1 METGASRSPEK
12 TGQEGRIVMENA
24 FASMK
29 TITLPRAC
37 GTEQQ
42 SVFVCVNGRTF
53 QVPRG
58 KAVEVRSRCM
68 RCWKT
73 QDGSWRRHG
82 SSRMSWPLAEG
93 CGQKK
98 GGGAHDHPRGA

>member
-24 FASMK
+24 FAGMK
-29 TITLPRAC
+29 TITLPRAG

-58 KAVEVRSRCM
+58 KAVEVPEPVYEVIMASSSVREIAVFAASRLFT
-68 RCWKT
+68 K
-73 QDGSWRRHG
+73 
-82 SSRMSWPLAEG
+82 
-93 CGQKK
+93 
-98 GGGAHDHPRGA
+98 

>member
-12 TGQEGRIVMENA
+12 TGQKGRIVMENA

-29 TITLPRAC
+29 TITLPRVG

-58 KAVEVRSRCM
+58 KVVEVPEPVYEVLENA
-68 RCWKT
+68 
-73 QDGSWRRHG
+73 RRQLEAA
-82 SSRMSWPLAEG
+82 RKLEDELAAG
-93 CGQKK
+93 
-98 GGGAHDHPRGA
+98 

>member
-29 TITLPRAC
+29 TITLPRAG

-53 QVPRG
+53 QVLRG
-58 KAVEVRSRCM
+58 
-68 RCWKT
+68 
-73 QDGSWRRHG
+73 
-82 SSRMSWPLAEG
+82 
-93 CGQKK
+93 
-98 GGGAHDHPRGA
+98 

>member
-24 FASMK
+24 FAGMK

-42 SVFVCVNGRTF
+42 SEFVCVNGRTF

-58 KAVEVRSRCM
+58 KAVEVPEPVYEVLENA
-68 RCWKT
+68 
-73 QDGSWRRHG
+73 RRQLEAAQRIEDAMAAG
-82 SSRMSWPLAEG
+82 
-93 CGQKK
+93 
-98 GGGAHDHPRGA
+98 

>member
-58 KAVEVRSRCM
+58 KAVEVPEPVYEVLENA
-68 RCWKT
+68 
-73 QDGSWRRHG
+73 RRQ
-82 SSRMSWPLAEG
+82 L
-93 CGQKK
+93 
-98 GGGAHDHPRGA
+98 

>member
-29 TITLPRAC
+29 TITLPRAG

-58 KAVEVRSRCM
+58 KAVEVYEVLENA
-68 RCWKT
+68 
-73 QDGSWRRHG
+73 RRQLEAA
-82 SSRMSWPLAEG
+82 RKLEDELAAG
-93 CGQKK
+93 
-98 GGGAHDHPRGA
+98 

>member
-1 METGASRSPEK
+1 
-12 TGQEGRIVMENA
+12 MENA
-24 FASMK
+24 FAVMK
-29 TITLPRAC
+29 TITLPRAAARN
-37 GTEQQ
+37 
-42 SVFVCVNGRTF
+42 SVGVCLRQRTHVSGAARQGRS
-53 QVPRG
+53 RC
-58 KAVEVRSRCM
+58 RSRCM

-82 SSRMSWPLAEG
+82 SSRMSWPPAEG